1 MQIKEYLYKYQPTI
15 YQTFVNA
22 LSNGKLSHAY
32 LISGNPGM
40 PLKEVALFLAKS
52 ILCDSPNPLACDTCI
67 TCARVDEGNYP
78 DVMIFDGEKSRIKK
92 EDIEQIITNFDKSA
106 LESKGIMIYIL
117 HLVETMKPIAINSL
131 LKFLE
136 EPGKNVF
143 AFLTTENEAKVLPTI
158 ISRTQVFRLKAIN
171 VQKVIKDAI
180 SAGIFEEDA
189 ELLSIFYNDPES
201 IKANIENESFVVAK
215 QALNDQL
222 NALLMSRD
230 DAIFTCQKLVG
241 PKLKTNEIARMYLKL
256 LSQVFLD
263 LNNLAVNGEVIF
275 SCYANIYEGLLGK
288 LKNLDKSL
296 LVIMS
301 SLKKLEL
308 NVNVPLLL
316 DHIIFEITKG
326 AK

>member
-1 MQIKEYLYKYQPTI
+1 MQIKDYLFKYQPTI
-15 YQTFVNA
+15 YKTFVNA
-22 LSNGKLSHAY
+22 LNSKKLSHAY

-67 TCARVDEGNYP
+67 TCARIDEGNYP
-78 DVMIFDGEKSRIKK
+78 DVMIFDGEKAPIKK
-92 EDIEQIITNFDKSA
+92 SDIGKIITNFDKSS
-106 LESKGIMIYIL
+106 LENKGIMIYIL
-117 HLVETMKPIAINSL
+117 HLVETMLPIAVNSL

-143 AFLTTENEAKVLPTI
+143 AFLTTENETKVLPTI
-158 ISRTQVFRLKAIN
+158 ISRTQVFRLKAIDL
-171 VQKVIKDAI
+171 QKVINDAV
-180 SAGIFEEDA
+180 SSGIYQEDA

-201 IKANIENESFVVAK
+201 IKENIENENFVIAK
-215 QALNDQL
+215 QALTDQL

-241 PKLKTNEIARMYLKL
+241 PKLKSNEATRMYLKL

-263 LNNLAVNGEVIF
+263 LNNLSVNGKVIF
-275 SCYANIYEGLLGK
+275 TCYANIYEGLLEK
-288 LKNLDKSL
+288 LTNLDKSL

-308 NVNVPLLL
+308 NVNVSLLL